1 MPLHKSCCWIGSLGF
16 GLALAGFFHW
26 KRNIWFFRDPIR
38 LAPQDPGLIVAP
50 CDGRVIY
57 VREIKDGQIVSEK
70 LNTPIPIEEITKSPD
85 APQSGVL
92 IGIYMSP
99 YDVHFNYAPIS
110 GRVRRI
116 VHTQAKLNLPMVDL
130 WEYIRFVWFRRAVNL
145 LGHAFHLQNERNTI
159 VLEGPCKVAMVEIAD
174 KVVNKIDCYVQEGEE
189 LRQGQKVSFIKRGSQ
204 VDLILW
210 GMDYEILAEVGQ
222 HVMGAITPLARILL
236 VR

>member
-1 MPLHKSCCWIGSLGF
+1 MPSHKVCWWIGSLGL

-26 KRNIWFFRDPIR
+26 KRNIWFFRDPAR
-38 LAPQDPGLIVAP
+38 RAPGDPGLIVAP

-57 VREIKDGQIVSEK
+57 LREIKDGHIVSTK
-70 LNTPIPIEEITKSPD
+70 LDTQISIEEITKSPD

-110 GRVRRI
+110 GRVRKI
-116 VHTQAKLNLPMVDL
+116 VHTEAKLNLPMVDL
-130 WEYIRFVWFRRAVNL
+130 WEYIQFVWFRRAVNL

-159 VLEGPCKVAMVEIAD
+159 VMEGSCKVAMVEIAD
-174 KVVNKIDCYVQEGEE
+174 KVVNKIDCYVHEDEE

-222 HVMGAITPLARILL
+222 HVMGAIAPLARILSP
-236 VR
+236 R